1 MSQMPADS
9 LSQNNPSLT
18 AAAEAEVARASFL
31 RLKEQVRK
39 VIVGQDAVVDQV
51 LIAVFCRGHALV
63 VGVPGL
69 AKTLL
74 ISTLA
79 RTLSLGF
86 SRIQFTPDLMP
97 SDITG
102 TEVIEEDK
110 STGSRS
116 LRFVKGPV
124 FANVLLADEINRTPP
139 KTQAVGGVQHTLP
152 APFFVLATQ
161 NPIEQEG
168 TYPLP
173 EAQLDRFMF
182 EIKIGYPT
190 EADELAIIKRT
201 TGVSLN
207 DVEAILS
214 GADIEHIQKLVRA
227 VPVPEHVLK
236 YALRLVRTTRVKEPM
251 DGGTR
256 PKMVTDYVGWGAGPR
271 ASEYLVLAAKAKALL
286 DGATHATPEHVRAV
300 AKPVLRHR
308 ILTNFNA
315 EADQVTTDTI
325 IEAMLKDVPVEGASA
340 LEKKQMDAAMR

>member
-1 MSQMPADS
+1 MNEEVDA
-9 LSQNNPSLT
+9 LLER
-18 AAAEAEVARASFL
+18 AKRLEAEIEKRVLGQS
-31 RLKEQVRK
+31 EVVRQLL
-39 VIVGQDAVVDQV
+39 IT
-51 LIAVFCRGHALV
+51 LIAGGHALV
-63 VGVPGL
+63 RGVPGL

-74 ISTLA
+74 VRALGEATH
-79 RTLSLGF
+79 LSF
-86 SRIQFTPDLMP
+86 KRVQFTPDLLP

-102 TEVIEEDK
+102 SEVLDENSADGK
-110 STGSRS
+110 RAF
-116 LRFVKGPV
+116 RFLKGPV
-124 FANVLLADEINRTPP
+124 FVNLLLADEVNRTAP
-139 KTQAVGGVQHTLP
+139 KTQAALLEAMAERQVSVGGLTYPLP
-152 APFFVLATQ
+152 APFAVLATQ

-201 TGVSLN
+201 TGTSLN

-227 VPVPEHVLK
+227 VPVPDHVLR

-251 DGGTR
+251 DGGGGAR

-271 ASEYLVLAAKAKALL
+271 ASEYMVLAAKAKALL

-315 EADQVTTDTI
+315 EADQVTTDAI
-325 IEAMLKDVPVEGASA
+325 IDAMLKDVPVEGASA